1 MALSRQ
7 TAITEFITAFR
18 PVIVFDN
25 TGVGKS
31 LVVSIDVSNIQ
42 LS

>member
-18 PVIVFDN
+18 PVIDFDN
-25 TGVGKS
+25 TGAGDS
-31 LVVSIDVSNIQ
+31 FVV
-42 LS
+42 